1 MGLFKPDLYRSLA
14 IGFVLGAAIV
24 FSVLG
29 IDPGSNLANGVAPA
43 AEAAPAEPKV
53 TLVWRL
59 VRHDEKR
66 PERSARPVRRGVP
79 SGEAAKAGEANK
91 LFSRM
96 AKSCRCLAGKKL
108 SRSTTPTLSKP
119 GV

>member
-43 AEAAPAEPKV
+43 AEAAPAE
-53 TLVWRL
+53 
-59 VRHDEKR
+59 
-66 PERSARPVRRGVP
+66 
-79 SGEAAKAGEANK
+79 
-91 LFSRM
+91 
-96 AKSCRCLAGKKL
+96 
-108 SRSTTPTLSKP
+108 
-119 GV
+119 